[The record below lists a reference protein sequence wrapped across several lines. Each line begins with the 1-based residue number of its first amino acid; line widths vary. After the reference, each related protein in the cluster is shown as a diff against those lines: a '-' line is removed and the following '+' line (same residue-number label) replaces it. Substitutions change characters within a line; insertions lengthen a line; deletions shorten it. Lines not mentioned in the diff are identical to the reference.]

1 MLLSEGAQF
10 DLARHRVFVK
20 MLQQTDR
27 KTRHMAKTIAVG
39 IIGLERVGA
48 SVGLA
53 LKRYNA
59 EKNAAQQFTITG
71 YDTDSG
77 TLDSARKAGAVD
89 RAARN
94 ATDAAANQDIV
105 VLALPY
111 GEGQGAYNAI
121 AGALRPGAVVLD
133 CAPLK
138 VPALEWAKVIPSG
151 AFALGVLP
159 IVNPKYLFDGRD
171 SVEFAAADLFDK
183 GAWLIAPGASAAG
196 DAIELASDFAGL
208 IGASTL
214 FVDPVEVDAWIT
226 AVDLLPA
233 LIGFA
238 SFYSLAGSDA
248 WKDAQRAGG
257 AAFGRLTHHLYDTHP
272 DDLRDMLLANR
283 TAMTLHLDR
292 LIDTLSSLRNA
303 LARGDRSALEAAL
316 IGASDEYNG
325 WINRRVKGQWDA
337 LPSADQ
343 PSRSDMIMSGLFG
356 SAIAKRIKRG
366 DKKDGT

>member
-1 MLLSEGAQF
+1 
-10 DLARHRVFVK
+10 
-20 MLQQTDR
+20 
-27 KTRHMAKTIAVG
+27 MAKTIAVG

-53 LKRYNA
+53 LKGYNMQ
-59 EKNAAQQFTITG
+59 KNAAQEFTITG
-71 YDTDSG
+71 FDTDSA
-77 TLDSARKAGAVD
+77 TVDAARKVSAID

-94 ATDAAANQDIV
+94 AADAAANQDIV

-111 GEGQGAYNAI
+111 GEGQGAYQAI
-121 AGALRPGAVVLD
+121 ADALRPGAVVLD

-138 VPALEWAKVIPSG
+138 VPALEWAKAIPAES
-151 AFALGVLP
+151 FALGVLP
-159 IVNPKYLFDGRD
+159 IVSPKYLFDGRD

-208 IGASTL
+208 VGAAPL
-214 FVDPVEVDAWIT
+214 FVDPVEVDAWIA
-226 AVDLLPA
+226 AVDLMPA

-238 SFYSLAGSDA
+238 SFYSLVSSDA

-283 TAMTLHLDR
+283 GAMALHLDR
-292 LIDTLSSLRNA
+292 LIETLTGLRTA
-303 LARGDRSALEAAL
+303 LARNDRSALEAAL
-316 IGASDEYNG
+316 VGASDEYNG
-325 WINRRVKGQWDA
+325 WINRRVKGQWDN
-337 LPSADQ
+337 LPAAEQ
-343 PSRSDMIMSGLFG
+343 PTRSDMVMSSLFG
-356 SAIAKRIKRG
+356 STIAKRIKRG
-366 DKKDGT
+366 DKKGGA

>member
-1 MLLSEGAQF
+1 MVLSEGAQL
-10 DLARHRVFVK
+10 DLARRRTSVK
-20 MLQQTDR
+20 ILQQTDR
-27 KTRHMAKTIAVG
+27 KMRAMAKTIAVG

-71 YDTDSG
+71 YDTDSA
-77 TLDSARKAGAVD
+77 TVEAARKASAID
-89 RAARN
+89 RAARS
-94 ATDAAANQDIV
+94 AADAAANQDIV

-121 AGALRPGAVVLD
+121 ADALRPGAVVLD

-138 VPALEWAKVIPSG
+138 VPAMEWAKVIPAG

-159 IVNPKYLFDGRD
+159 IVSPKYLFDGRD

-183 GAWLIAPGASAAG
+183 GAWLIAPGANAAG

-208 IGASTL
+208 IGASPL

-238 SFYSLAGSDA
+238 AFYSLAGSEA

-272 DDLRDMLLANR
+272 DDLRDMLMANR
-283 TAMTLHLDR
+283 IALTHHLDR
-292 LIDTLSSLRNA
+292 LIDTFASLRNA
-303 LARGDRSALEAAL
+303 LARADRSALEAAL

-356 SAIAKRIKRG
+356 SAIAKRIKGG
-366 DKKDGT
+366 DKKDGA